1 MFKSYLKM
9 PGSAAK
15 QSQRQRPEITESHPE
30 LEGPHRAHRV
40 QLLEVAAAASNRAL
54 GTAPRYR
61 LQKRHHQM
69 RVAQLPG
76 IHILASGLLSADRLH
91 FSIRESHLQAENGE
105 GGRQRDCRPEQ
116 VMANQELIP
125 KTTRGIGS
133 SFPELSRAPPWTALY
148 RLVPGGCGHPP
159 TKLVANHREGAEDG
173 NTLATSGQ
181 KRGYSIGT
189 SPKTQHS
196 IESRSAEPCKTLVYS
211 CSLAPDEPGAFS
223 TAQTARSRSLCMN

>member
-1 MFKSYLKM
+1 MFKSYLKL
-9 PGSAAK
+9 PVSAAK

-91 FSIRESHLQAENGE
+91 FPIRAPTGISFTSRNGD
-105 GGRQRDCRPEQ
+105 GGSQRDCRPEQ
-116 VMANQELIP
+116 ARTNREPSP
-125 KTTRGIGS
+125 KTTSRIGS
-133 SFPELSRAPPWTALY
+133 KLPRAVPRPPMDRSVSSATGWMRASPHQT
-148 RLVPGGCGHPP
+148 GGKPHGGSGGRPP
-159 TKLVANHREGAEDG
+159 RRA
-173 NTLATSGQ
+173 
-181 KRGYSIGT
+181 Y
-189 SPKTQHS
+189 P
-196 IESRSAEPCKTLVYS
+196 
-211 CSLAPDEPGAFS
+211 
-223 TAQTARSRSLCMN
+223 